1 MTNNAEMP
9 ASNTSA
15 YYPIYQT
22 VFEAID
28 MASTFW
34 QPLLKAI
41 GRSQLEF
48 AGMQARQARAV
59 MKWSHEILQPA
70 SPLDFIN
77 TNTQL
82 WQAVTEQYVD
92 VVPRVAAAVT
102 TATQSVAPVVLP
114 LPAKRPRDTLVLL
127 DRKED
132 AGGEPERKVA

>member
-1 MTNNAEMP
+1 MTGNAEKS

-22 VFEAID
+22 VFEAVD
-28 MASTFW
+28 MAASFW

-59 MKWSHEILQPA
+59 MKWSHEILRPA
-70 SPLDFIN
+70 SPLDVIN
-77 TNTQL
+77 TNAQL

-92 VVPRVAAAVT
+92 VVPRVAAAVS
-102 TATQSVAPVVLP
+102 TATRSVAPVVLP
-114 LPAKRPRDTLVLL
+114 MPAKQSRDTLLLL
-127 DRKED
+127 DRNEGD
-132 AGGEPERKVA
+132 ETERKVA

>member
-1 MTNNAEMP
+1 MTGNAEKS

-22 VFEAID
+22 VFEAVD
-28 MASTFW
+28 MAATFW

-59 MKWSHEILQPA
+59 MKWSHEIMRPA
-70 SPLDFIN
+70 SPIDVIN
-77 TNTQL
+77 TNAQL
-82 WQAVTEQYVD
+82 WQAVTEPYVD
-92 VVPRVAAAVT
+92 VVPRVAAAVS

-114 LPAKRPRDTLVLL
+114 LPARRSRDTLILV
-127 DRKED
+127 DRNE
-132 AGGEPERKVA
+132 GGDEPERKVA